1 MSASVSISVDDFAED
16 IKGPILPILD
26 ALGLIGGTGDDL
38 DLAGWNFQKAIDFIK
53 SYERTS
59 SLLTI
64 LDFLDPEVIPPSY
77 KMYRDDDGHVTSQ
90 TSPSATEEIWQPLL
104 NFNETDYRVDIG
116 VTHKREMKDE
126 ILSSNDHCQTIYLGL
141 FAKLSDVVIK
151 NQIKFSA
158 DISLPILRSESSSS
172 PVDEIEHSF
181 LLFQDVP
188 NIGSNA
194 KTSIQLRIEPY
205 DTNQFQVNTMSC
217 DAIILRL
224 AIGRDG
230 LDVELNL
237 ENFTG
242 PSSPMSQD
250 MTIGIASAGD
260 GFNPDFDQ
268 LLNVLLNSI
277 ESTTISNHLLPI
289 LGLDSSKSPSVPE
302 IGIISLLMNMNN
314 SQDLINGIKSWALE
328 ILTNS
333 QNLATHPIENWFY
346 HAYALFTGNTPV
358 PVSDFFPGSGTYNDP
373 WDLSFSFASNAGVF
387 GLHIWM
393 ETGVDGTTLVKTRA
407 YGDYE
412 LQFNSNN
419 NQIHFALDLDLL
431 SIPLFGQGTI
441 SYLDNGFVG
450 LEVTAS
456 DDTLFDWN
464 SSSSGMSA
472 NLKNALGNLDGSVE
486 KFRAGLNIGPN
497 LSISPELALINV
509 QFGASSRDIDLL
521 SGGLTDEL
529 ANMLGDPFRNA
540 LSDLLVSD
548 PYLQRI
554 GALLGLVCPRNNGST
569 CAIRD
574 IWEGSGSDLR
584 IGGITN
590 TIDFIDFIND
600 PLSTIGRYHNML
612 LESSSISSASGSL
625 SGIRPW
631 TLIAEAIAD
640 LIQSVVN
647 EIQGAPPV
655 PIRTDGSCS
664 IITDFSTIDSYII
677 PVTPTD
683 AFPRVELEFDY
694 DSASK
699 CLSLHPVAYFS
710 EVSIGSKLALSVELI
725 VDIFSINL
733 PDCLIEGS
741 TASEQS
747 WLSGARLN
755 ATLQSQ
761 MVSGTRPAMQIIDFS
776 SLEMTIQSI
785 VAGLEW
791 EAPNGSTGSQFGYN
805 ITINDFIFDGEIPDL
820 QAFFALLPQGFDF
833 SQIDGL
839 SWDGLNL
846 HFPDLSFICFRGS
859 NKGWWNSDGSLRF
872 SWPDIDW
879 NLGIEI
885 PGLSISL
892 PKIGKL
898 SFTGWN
904 IPSLSLNSLN
914 FPPDLNFILR
924 NIFPDLPDLN
934 SGGSWDLRWFLELP
948 SIRMLIGKFIGLR
961 CGKIGFFFSGFFKI
975 DPMFPH
981 LNLGS
986 MLRFNGFEIPKFNL
1000 PEMPDAWK
1008 ISLGLNSKS
1017 LGLGPFTLPIDW
1029 PEINWPNLMD
1039 NPFGELK
1046 RFFMDLFNGRSKSGE
1061 PFALPTLRWLWG
1073 LFTGKLPDL
1082 RLPDFGWG
1090 DSSSRTGQWWDGF
1103 NWGGINW
1110 GSINWPSLNWG
1121 DFNWGGLNWGD
1132 LNWGDS
1138 NVRDAP
1144 WGDFDWGALDWG
1156 NLNWD
1161 AINWPSLN
1169 WQSLQWGDLDWPS
1182 LNWGDINWNL
1192 LDWRGLNS
1200 GDSNW
1205 NGFDWDNFDFSGLNW
1220 NSLQWNNID
1229 WSGIN
1234 WSELFGDWWNFSS
1247 RDGRGWSG
1255 FDWGGINWGS
1265 INWPSL
1271 NWGDFNWGG
1280 LNWKGLNWG
1289 DSNVRDAPWGDFDWG
1304 ALDWGNLNWGALNW
1318 PSLNWQSLQW
1328 GDLEWPSLNWEDI
1341 NWNSLNWRGLN
1352 SGDSNWN
1359 GFDWDNFDFSGL
1371 DWSALEWNGV
1381 DWSGFNWSELIGGFS
1396 GFKINLPPIPLTIVG
1411 NGTYENPWAVS
1422 LNKPGFNKFQLL
1434 FWLDP
1439 DGLPRLE
1446 GIPEVFN
1453 HLSDEIMDVLDI
1465 VLAIDSP
1472 ALSLDWAMSLGKMLG
1487 ELGQLDARVA
1497 HAIGGMSDTKLGNCF
1512 MGLEAFIKDS
1522 DGLIS
1527 LISQKDGNGTWAT
1540 NQQASNHEAHHLNV
1554 LKTTSVIQETSN
1566 FISSISSS
1574 TPIKFLF
1581 VSPSWLGESTWNT
1594 MQTGL
1599 ESNFSIPSNPTEV
1612 TDLSGQGIL
1621 STSQIQLMDLTS
1633 HDKSKSFHLLIPN
1646 LAIPTTVTYKQ
1657 HLENQIAMMVDHL
1670 TSDGGCK
1677 VFLAGHSVGGLAV
1690 RYYSEGGPD
1699 TLPDGTQ
1706 VDRDNKVCGVVTYST
1721 PHDIDSLRNTDAGES
1736 VLQVMQLLRLIGTF
1750 DPSNPPEFDPD
1761 DFDEIIANAQNEK
1774 NISPDLLKQLATILL
1789 ETAMKTG
1796 NPEGSP

>member
-1 MSASVSISVDDFAED
+1 MSSSVSISVDDFAED

-26 ALGLIGGTGDDL
+26 ALGLIGGNGDDL
-38 DLAGWNFQKAIDFIK
+38 DLAGWDFQKAIGFIK

-59 SLLTI
+59 SLLSI
-64 LDFLDPEVIPPSY
+64 FDFLDPEVIPSSFT
-77 KMYRDDDGHVTSQ
+77 MYRDINGHVTPQ
-90 TSPSATEEIWQPLL
+90 ISPSAKEEIWQPF
-104 NFNETDYRVDIG
+104 FNSHGSNYQVDIG
-116 VTHKREMKDE
+116 VTHHREMKGQ
-126 ILSSNDHCQTIYLGL
+126 ITSGSNSGDHCQVIYLGL
-141 FAKLSDVVIK
+141 FAKLSNIII
-151 NQIKFSA
+151 NNNIKFSA
-158 DISLPILRSESSSS
+158 DISLPILRSEST
-172 PVDEIEHSF
+172 PTDTIDHSF
-181 LLFQDVP
+181 LLFQDDSEP
-188 NIGSNA
+188 MA
-194 KTSIQLRIEPY
+194 KTSIQLRIEPSG
-205 DTNQFQVNTMSC
+205 TGQFEVGDMSC
-217 DAIILRL
+217 DSIILRL

-237 ENFTG
+237 ENFSG
-242 PSSPMSQD
+242 PSASVPQD
-250 MTIGIASAGD
+250 LSIEIANAGQ

-268 LLNVLLNSI
+268 LLNILLNAIPSP
-277 ESTTISNHLLPI
+277 TISDHLLPI

-314 SQDLINGIKSWALE
+314 SQDLINGIKSWALQ

-333 QNLATHPIENWFY
+333 EGLATHPIENWFY
-346 HAYALFTGNTPV
+346 HAYALFTGTEPS
-358 PVSDFFPGSGTYNDP
+358 PVSDFFPGAGTYDDP
-373 WDLSFSFASNAGVF
+373 WDLSFSFASNSGLF
-387 GLHIWM
+387 GIHIWM

-412 LQFNSNN
+412 LQFNANN
-419 NQIHFALDLDLL
+419 NQIHFKLDLDLF
-431 SIPLFGQGTI
+431 SIPLFGQGAIT
-441 SYLDNGFVG
+441 YLNDGFIG

-456 DDTLFDWN
+456 DNTLFDWD
-464 SSSSGMSA
+464 SSSTGMSA

-486 KFRAGLNIGPN
+486 KFKAGLKIGPN
-497 LSISPELALINV
+497 LSFSPELALINV
-509 QFGASSRDIDLL
+509 QFGASTRDIDLL

-540 LSDLLVSD
+540 LSDILVSD

-574 IWEGSGSDLR
+574 IWEGSGNDLR
-584 IGGITN
+584 IGGSTP
-590 TIDFIDFIND
+590 TIDFVDFIND

-612 LESSSISSASGSL
+612 LESNSISSASGML

-631 TLIAEAIAD
+631 TLIAEALAD
-640 LIQSVVN
+640 LIQSIVN
-647 EIQGAPPV
+647 EIQGSPPV
-655 PIRTDGSCS
+655 PIRTDGECS
-664 IITDFSTIDSYII
+664 IITDFSSIDSYII
-677 PVTPTD
+677 PITAAD

-694 DSASK
+694 DSTTK

-710 EVSIGSKLALSVELI
+710 EVTIGTKLQLSIELI
-725 VDIFSINL
+725 ADLFSIKL
-733 PDCLIEGS
+733 PDYLAEGS
-741 TASEQS
+741 SASEQS
-747 WLSGARLN
+747 WISGARLN

-761 MVSGTRPAMQIIDFS
+761 MVSGSRPAMQIIDFS
-776 SLEMTIQSI
+776 SLEMTVQSI

-791 EAPNGSTGSQFGYN
+791 EAPDGSSDSKFGYN
-805 ITINDFIFDGEIPDL
+805 ITINDFKFDGEIPNL

-859 NKGWWNSDGSLRF
+859 NKGWWNSDGSLRL

-879 NLGIEI
+879 DIGIDI

-892 PKIGKL
+892 PKIGKI

-904 IPSLSLNSLN
+904 IESFSLNSLN
-914 FPPDLNFILR
+914 LPFDLNLILR
-924 NIFPDLPDLN
+924 NIFPGLPDSN
-934 SGGSWDLRWFLELP
+934 SGDPWNLSWFLELP
-948 SIRMLIGKFIGLR
+948 SIRMLIGKFIALR

-1000 PEMPDAWK
+1000 PDMPEAWK

-1029 PEINWPNLMD
+1029 PEINWPNLLGD
-1039 NPFGELK
+1039 PFGELK
-1046 RFFMDLFNGRSKSGE
+1046 SFFMNLFNGRSKSGE

-1090 DSSSRTGQWWDGF
+1090 DSQSGGGWGGF
-1103 NWGGINW
+1103 DWGGINW

-1121 DFNWGGLNWGD
+1121 NFNWGGLNWND

-1144 WGDFDWGALDWG
+1144 WGDFNWGALDWS

-1161 AINWPSLN
+1161 ALNWPSLN

-1192 LDWRGLNS
+1192 L
-1200 GDSNW
+1200 
-1205 NGFDWDNFDFSGLNW
+1205 
-1220 NSLQWNNID
+1220 
-1229 WSGIN
+1229 
-1234 WSELFGDWWNFSS
+1234 
-1247 RDGRGWSG
+1247 
-1255 FDWGGINWGS
+1255 
-1265 INWPSL
+1265 
-1271 NWGDFNWGG
+1271 
-1280 LNWKGLNWG
+1280 
-1289 DSNVRDAPWGDFDWG
+1289 
-1304 ALDWGNLNWGALNW
+1304 
-1318 PSLNWQSLQW
+1318 
-1328 GDLEWPSLNWEDI
+1328 
-1341 NWNSLNWRGLN
+1341 NWRGLN

-1371 DWSALEWNGV
+1371 DWGALQWNNIDWSVFNWSNLFRGGGSSSRTGGGWSGFDWDGLNWGGINWPTLNWGDFNWGGLNWKGLNWGNSNVRDAPWGEFDWSALDWANLNWDALNWPSLNWQSLQWGDLEWPSLNWGDINWNLLNWRGLNSSDSNWNGFDWDNFDFSSLDWGALEWNGV

-1487 ELGQLDARVA
+1487 ELGQLDPRVA
-1497 HAIGGMSDTKLGNCF
+1497 HAIGEMSETKLGNCF

-1527 LISQKDGNGTWAT
+1527 LISQKDENGSWST
-1540 NQQASNHEAHHLNV
+1540 NQQTSTHEAHHLNV
-1554 LKTTSVIQETSN
+1554 LRTTSVIQETSN
-1566 FISSISSS
+1566 FISSIASS

-1581 VSPSWLGESTWNT
+1581 VSPSWLGNSPWND
-1594 MQTGL
+1594 MQNSL
-1599 ESNFSIPSNPTEV
+1599 ESNFSITHNPTEI

-1621 STSQIQLMDLTS
+1621 STSQIQLMDLS
-1633 HDKSKSFHLLIPN
+1633 GHDKSKAFHLLIPN

-1657 HLENQIAMMVDHL
+1657 HLENQIAMMVEHL
-1670 TSDGGCK
+1670 TSDGNCK

-1699 TLPDGTQ
+1699 TQTDGTQ
-1706 VDRDNKVCGVVTYST
+1706 VDRDTKVCGVTTYST
-1721 PHDIDSLRNTDAGES
+1721 PHDVDSLRNTETGES

-1750 DPSNPPEFDPD
+1750 DPSNPPEFNPD

-1774 NISPDLLKQLATILL
+1774 NISPELLKQLATILL

-1796 NPEGSP
+1796 NPEESP

>member
-1 MSASVSISVDDFAED
+1 MSATMSISIDDFAED

-38 DLAGWNFQKAIDFIK
+38 DLGGWNFQKAIDFIK

-64 LDFLDPEVIPPSY
+64 FDFLDPEVIPSSFT
-77 KMYRDDDGHVTSQ
+77 MYRDADGHVTSQ
-90 TSPSATEEIWQPLL
+90 TSPSAKEEIWQPL
-104 NFNETDYRVDIG
+104 FNSNGANYHVDIG
-116 VTHKREMKDE
+116 VTHHREMKGPITDG
-126 ILSSNDHCQTIYLGL
+126 SNSGDHCQVIYLGL
-141 FAKLSDVVIK
+141 FAKLSNIII
-151 NQIKFSA
+151 NNNIKFSA
-158 DISLPILRSESSSS
+158 DISLPILRSEST
-172 PVDEIEHSF
+172 PTDTIDHSF
-181 LLFQDVP
+181 LLFQDDSEP
-188 NIGSNA
+188 MA
-194 KTSIQLRIEPY
+194 KTSIQLKIEPSGV
-205 DTNQFQVNTMSC
+205 NQFEVGDMSC

-237 ENFTG
+237 ENFSG
-242 PSSPMSQD
+242 PSASVPQNL
-250 MTIGIASAGD
+250 TIGIAEAGQ

-268 LLNVLLNSI
+268 LLNILLNSI
-277 ESTTISNHLLPI
+277 QSETISDHLLPI

-333 QNLATHPIENWFY
+333 QGLSTHPIENWFY
-346 HAYALFTGNTPV
+346 HAYALFTGTEPS
-358 PVSDFFPGSGTYNDP
+358 PVSDFFPGAGTYDDP
-373 WDLSFSFASNAGVF
+373 WDLSFSFASNSGLFGV
-387 GLHIWM
+387 HIWM

-412 LQFNSNN
+412 LQFNANN
-419 NQIHFALDLDLL
+419 NQIHFKLDLDLF
-431 SIPLFGQGTI
+431 SIPLFGQGAITF
-441 SYLDNGFVG
+441 LNDGFIG
-450 LEVTAS
+450 LEITAS
-456 DDTLFDWN
+456 DNTLFDWD

-486 KFRAGLNIGPN
+486 KFKAGLKIGPN
-497 LSISPELALINV
+497 LSFSPELALINV

-540 LSDLLVSD
+540 LSDILVSD

-554 GALLGLVCPRNNGST
+554 GALLGLVCPRNNGPT

-574 IWEGSGSDLR
+574 IWEGSGNDLR
-584 IGGITN
+584 IGGSTP

-612 LESSSISSASGSL
+612 LESNSISSASGML

-631 TLIAEAIAD
+631 TLIAEALAD
-640 LIQSVVN
+640 LIQSIVN
-647 EIQGAPPV
+647 EIQGSPPV
-655 PIRTDGSCS
+655 PIRTDGECS
-664 IITDFSTIDSYII
+664 IITDFSSIDSYII
-677 PVTPTD
+677 PITATD

-694 DSASK
+694 DSTTK

-710 EVSIGSKLALSVELI
+710 EVTIGTKLQLSIELI
-725 VDIFSINL
+725 ADLFSIRL
-733 PDCLIEGS
+733 PDYLVESS

-761 MVSGTRPAMQIIDFS
+761 MVSGSRPAMQIIDFS

-791 EAPNGSTGSQFGYN
+791 EAPGDSSGSKFGYN
-805 ITINDFIFDGEIPDL
+805 ISINDFKFDGEIPNL

-859 NKGWWNSDGSLRF
+859 NKGWWNSDGTLRL

-879 NLGIEI
+879 DIGIDI
-885 PGLSISL
+885 PGLFSL
-892 PKIGKL
+892 PKIGKI

-904 IPSLSLNSLN
+904 IGSFSLNSLN
-914 FPPDLNFILR
+914 LPFDLNLILR
-924 NIFPDLPDLN
+924 NIFPGLPDSS
-934 SGGSWDLRWFLELP
+934 SGDPWDLSWFLELP
-948 SIRMLIGKFIGLR
+948 SIRMLIGKFIALR

-1000 PEMPDAWK
+1000 PDMPEAWK

-1029 PEINWPNLMD
+1029 PEINWPNLLD

-1046 RFFMDLFNGRSKSGE
+1046 SFFMNLFNGRSKSGE

-1090 DSSSRTGQWWDGF
+1090 DSQTDGGWDGF
-1103 NWGGINW
+1103 DWGGINW
-1110 GSINWPSLNWG
+1110 GSINWPTLNWG
-1121 DFNWGGLNWGD
+1121 NFNWGGLNWND

-1144 WGDFDWGALDWG
+1144 WGDFNWNALDWS

-1161 AINWPSLN
+1161 
-1169 WQSLQWGDLDWPS
+1169 
-1182 LNWGDINWNL
+1182 
-1192 LDWRGLNS
+1192 
-1200 GDSNW
+1200 
-1205 NGFDWDNFDFSGLNW
+1205 
-1220 NSLQWNNID
+1220 
-1229 WSGIN
+1229 
-1234 WSELFGDWWNFSS
+1234 
-1247 RDGRGWSG
+1247 
-1255 FDWGGINWGS
+1255 
-1265 INWPSL
+1265 
-1271 NWGDFNWGG
+1271 
-1280 LNWKGLNWG
+1280 
-1289 DSNVRDAPWGDFDWG
+1289 
-1304 ALDWGNLNWGALNW
+1304 ALNW

-1328 GDLEWPSLNWEDI
+1328 GDLEWPSLNWGDI
-1341 NWNSLNWRGLN
+1341 NWNLLNWRDLN

-1472 ALSLDWAMSLGKMLG
+1472 SLSLDWAMSLGKMLG
-1487 ELGQLDARVA
+1487 ELGQLDPRVA
-1497 HAIGGMSDTKLGNCF
+1497 HAIGEMSETKLGNCF

-1527 LISQKDGNGTWAT
+1527 LISQKDENGSWST
-1540 NQQASNHEAHHLNV
+1540 NQQTSTHEAHHLNV

-1581 VSPSWLGESTWNT
+1581 ISPSWLGNSPWNN
-1594 MQTGL
+1594 MQSSL
-1599 ESNFSIPSNPTEV
+1599 ESNFSITHNPTQV

-1621 STSQIQLMDLTS
+1621 STSQIQLMDLSS
-1633 HDKSKSFHLLIPN
+1633 HDKSKTFHLLIPN

-1670 TSDGGCK
+1670 TSSDNCK
-1677 VFLAGHSVGGLAV
+1677 VFLAGHSVGGLAA

-1699 TLPDGTQ
+1699 TQTDGSQ
-1706 VDRDNKVCGVVTYST
+1706 VDRETKVCGVTTYST
-1721 PHDIDSLRNTDAGES
+1721 PHDIDSLRNTETGES

-1750 DPSNPPEFDPD
+1750 DPSNPPEFNPD

-1774 NISPDLLKQLATILL
+1774 NISPELLKQLATILL

-1796 NPEGSP
+1796 NPEESP